1 MPNQIV
7 FLILKSRPLVT
18 LKQLRWGRFY
28 VFYNAWVN
36 IQQVLLPNKCTF
48 MGISEQEQYPS
59 HYQTLFFFFCPVEF
73 CYSYSS
79 IVSNAKQQ
87 QRCKTGAAGDNNF
100 SSLLA
105 RLKTHLTWL
114 SSRGRE
120 GETCLERFQTGTMNV
135 FRHLINF
142 GVNPA
147 ALAYAMTTLGSSM
160 INNMFSFYYV
170 KLFLNRYK
178 ISEGA
183 FHQSQVSMLT
193 CPS

>member
-18 LKQLRWGRFY
+18 VKTASLGQILC
-28 VFYNAWVN
+28 FYNAWVN

-48 MGISEQEQYPS
+48 MGMYTQEQYPS
-59 HYQTLFFFFCPVEF
+59 HYQTLFFCPVEF

-79 IVSNAKQQ
+79 IISNAKQQ
-87 QRCKTGAAGDNNF
+87 QRCKTGAAGDNN

-105 RLKTHLTWL
+105 RLETHLTWL

-120 GETCLERFQTGTMNV
+120 GETCLERFQTRTMNV

-142 GVNPA
+142 GVNPG